1 MSLLR
6 SSDCKGVFVTINIA
20 LLTERRC
27 YYCLNNGAA
36 VGSRI
41 NNLLRGLR
49 YLNFQRVAELLDRE
63 KQEIVFGPRPR
74 WGGPD
79 WRHHGTSRMWVSGS
93 RCRKALRCA
102 PRTVCERF

>member
-49 YLNFQRVAELLDRE
+49 YLNFQTVPELLDRE
-63 KQEIVFGPRPR
+63 KHEILFGPTPR
-74 WGGPD
+74 WAGP
-79 WRHHGTSRMWVSGS
+79 HSLHQ
-93 RCRKALRCA
+93 
-102 PRTVCERF
+102 